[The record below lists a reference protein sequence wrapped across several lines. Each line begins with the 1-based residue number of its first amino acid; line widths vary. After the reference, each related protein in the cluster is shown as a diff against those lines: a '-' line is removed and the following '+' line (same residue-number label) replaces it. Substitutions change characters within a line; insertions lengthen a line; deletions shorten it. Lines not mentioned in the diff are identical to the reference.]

1 MFLSGKGAAL
11 SEVQPLSILYFIG
24 DGQKK
29 PSRSFIIEIKAYL
42 CPELEVGVSPI
53 FVLLLKSFALKINL
67 SNVSLNIYLTQ

>member
-11 SEVQPLSILYFIG
+11 SEVQPLSIFHRRWTK
-24 DGQKK
+24 KK